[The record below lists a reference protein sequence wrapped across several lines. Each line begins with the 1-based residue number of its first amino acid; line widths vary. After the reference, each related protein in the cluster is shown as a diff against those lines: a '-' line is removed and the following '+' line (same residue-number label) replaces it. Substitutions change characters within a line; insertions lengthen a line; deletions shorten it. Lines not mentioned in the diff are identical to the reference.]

1 MMKRV
6 ILPLALAALSLLPAL
21 PAAAQ
26 QQPGHLGI
34 GYTVRVKMGS
44 GLEFETALKQHVAW
58 LKQQN
63 ETWTWHVWQK
73 ATGPNLNEYAI
84 LSSGHTLADLDAH
97 AAFDK
102 AMVEHWEANVA
113 QLTTKISATL
123 TLFRNDISHPLP
135 GDMTSAV
142 AMVYR
147 EQLKPGSEE
156 TFNYVARKVNEA
168 IKKSNWPVHY
178 LWEQPING
186 TEGPVMVRVALRS
199 NWAGFQPPS
208 QDLRTM
214 LEGVYGREEA
224 NSLLHMAEKIIVS
237 ESSASY
243 VFRPDLSY
251 TPTQ

>member
-6 ILPLALAALSLLPAL
+6 ILLLALAALSLLPAL
-21 PAAAQ
+21 TAAAQ
-26 QQPGHLGI
+26 QQPGHIGI

-44 GLEFETALKQHVAW
+44 GMQFETALKQHVAW

-73 ATGPNLNEYAI
+73 AIGPNLNEYAI

-97 AAFDK
+97 AALDK

-113 QLTTKISATL
+113 QFT
-123 TLFRNDISHPLP
+123 
-135 GDMTSAV
+135 
-142 AMVYR
+142 
-147 EQLKPGSEE
+147 
-156 TFNYVARKVNEA
+156 TFNYVARKVNDA
-168 IKKSNWPVHY
+168 IKKANWPVHY

-208 QDLRTM
+208 EDFRTM

-237 ESSASY
+237 ESSSAY
-243 VFRPDLSY
+243 VYRPDLSY
-251 TPTQ
+251 TPAQ